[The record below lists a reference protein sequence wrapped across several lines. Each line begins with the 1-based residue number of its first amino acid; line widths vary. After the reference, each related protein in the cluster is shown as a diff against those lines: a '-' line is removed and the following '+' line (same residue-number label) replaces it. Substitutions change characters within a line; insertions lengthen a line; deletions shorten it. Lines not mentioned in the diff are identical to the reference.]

1 MNQIFE
7 KGWWDMIK
15 GCKKSVVYVRNTESD
30 VFEEA
35 YFILSDDYEVKQPTE
50 PDMVAEAN
58 RIISESP
65 IASYFGMSAEKQK
78 RKRGGNCSVISR
90 GLWFVA
96 GALFSSGIALLLS
109 VL

>member
-1 MNQIFE
+1 M
-7 KGWWDMIK
+7 KGNRDMIK
-15 GCKKSVVYVRNTESD
+15 GCKKNVVYVRNTESD

-35 YFILSDDYEVKQPTE
+35 YFILSDDFESKQPSE

-65 IASYFGMSAEKQK
+65 IAAYFGISSSKQK
-78 RKRGGNCSVISR
+78 KKTSCKNSAFSR

-96 GALFSSGIALLLS
+96 GALFSSMVALMLNIL
-109 VL
+109 